1 MEILFLQRQQNYNSR
16 LFKLTPGKL
25 KVFDY
30 KNKKIGI
37 SKEIELPILEIDK
50 YSDFFKKHK

>member
-1 MEILFLQRQQNYNSR
+1 MWKYYSCRDNKTIIQDC
-16 LFKLTPGKL
+16 FKLTPGKL

-50 YSDFFKKHK
+50 YSDFF